1 MAKDLPSFIAKE
13 GATREGA
20 VIREKNFIDANNY
33 ETVAYLK
40 HLDVRNEPKMVLFEN
55 VPALNGQKSE
65 FPMFYNPWVSRQ
77 YIADSLDMGDIK
89 SPMDVSLEVAKLE
102 QQQGKVEV
110 IAADKAPVKQVVLT
124 GDKADLRVLPM
135 PMHQQGDSGPYHTM
149 TCAMKSL
156 NGEFYDITFTK
167 NKFHDPKHMSFSA
180 HKHHHLEAMACEFE
194 EKNLRAPVIV
204 ILGHHPAFYL
214 SSCAMTALGNNDY
227 LTASAFLKEP
237 LRLTPSTTW
246 GDKFMV
252 PADAEVIIEGEILPG
267 VRKEQNPF

>member
-65 FPMFYNPWVSRQ
+65 FPMFYNPWVARQ
-77 YIADSLDMGDIK
+77 YVADSLDMGDIK
-89 SPMDVSLEVAKLE
+89 SPMEVSLEVAKLE
-102 QQQGKVEV
+102 QRQGHLEV
-110 IAADKAPVKQVVLT
+110 VAPEKAPVKQVVLT

-135 PMHQQGDSGPYHTM
+135 PMHQKGDAGPYHTM
-149 TCAMKSL
+149 TCAMKGL
-156 NGEFYDITFTK
+156 NGDFYDITFTK
-167 NKFHDPKHMSFSA
+167 NKYHDPTHMSFSA
-180 HKHHHLEAMACEFE
+180 HKHHHLEAMACEYE

-204 ILGHHPAFYL
+204 VLGHHPAFYL
-214 SSCAMTALGNNDY
+214 SSCAMTAMGNNDY

-246 GDKFMV
+246 GDK
-252 PADAEVIIEGEILPG
+252 
-267 VRKEQNPF
+267 